1 VSDELILFP
10 FRVEP
15 TIFRTMEFG
24 DEPTDT
30 TGEAWAQYKKQV
42 VADAEKAF
50 VHLLDPQY
58 NVEKFASYPQGLD
71 GLYGGDHQ
79 RYGYLIAENV
89 TFTTANG
96 TMHGLLDPRL
106 GMFDNS
112 ADWIFV
118 SGDEVAL
125 LSAAS

>member
-1 VSDELILFP
+1 
-10 FRVEP
+10 
-15 TIFRTMEFG
+15 
-24 DEPTDT
+24 
-30 TGEAWAQYKKQV
+30 
-42 VADAEKAF
+42 

-58 NVEKFASYPQGLD
+58 NVEKIASYPKGLD

-96 TMHGLLDPRL
+96 TMRGSLDPRL

-118 SGDEVAL
+118 SGDEIAL
-125 LSAAS
+125 ISAAS